1 MESVAALLRETAER
15 LFTRA
20 ITPAVL
26 RLADSGGWPDAAWAA
41 VEAAGLARALAAEE
55 DGVPIADAL
64 GLLRVAGAHAVP
76 LPLAETMLA
85 GWLLTAAGLSVPDG
99 PLTVAPVVAEERLHL
114 RRAGSAWHLSGRAS
128 RVPWARHAVA
138 AAVLAEHAGAP
149 HVVLLHAG
157 DWRSAPGANLAGEP
171 RDTVEIVGTDIAA
184 ADRVAPLGLPGE
196 ALFAMGAV
204 ARAQQIAGALHAL
217 TAMTTTYAQERS
229 QFGRPIGRFQAV
241 QQTLAVL
248 AAQAAAAAAAADLG
262 AEAAAEGLR
271 PALIAAAKAR
281 AGEAAGIG
289 AAIAHQ
295 VHGAIGFTQEH
306 RLHVLTRRLWSW
318 RDEFGNE
325 AVWQRRLGAQMLAA
339 GADGLWAALTAT

>member
-1 MESVAALLRETAER
+1 MDSVADLLRETAER
-15 LFTRA
+15 LFARE

-26 RLADSGGWPDAAWAA
+26 RQADGGAWPEAAWTA
-41 VEAAGLARALAAEE
+41 VETAGLSRALVVEE
-55 DGVPIADAL
+55 DGVPVADAL
-64 GLLRVAGAHAVP
+64 GLLQVAGAHAVP

-85 GWLLTAAGLSVPDG
+85 GWLLGTAGLPVPDG
-99 PLTVAPVVAEERLHL
+99 PLTVAPVADETLRL
-114 RRAGSAWHLSGRAS
+114 RRDDGAWHVSGRAT

-157 DWRSAPGANLAGEP
+157 GWRTEPGANLAGEP
-171 RDTVEIVGTDIAA
+171 RDTMEIATAVDQ
-184 ADRVAPLGLPGE
+184 VAPLGLPAE
-196 ALFAMGAV
+196 ALRAMGAV
-204 ARAQQIAGALHAL
+204 ARAQQIAGALRAL

-229 QFGRPIGRFQAV
+229 QFGRPIGKFQAV
-241 QQTLAVL
+241 QQNLALL
-248 AAQAAAAAAAADLG
+248 AAQAAAATAAADLG
-262 AEAAAEGLR
+262 AEAAADGLR
-271 PALIAAAKAR
+271 LAPIAAAKAL

-306 RLHVLTRRLWSW
+306 RLHFLTRRLWSW

-325 AVWQRRLGAQMLAA
+325 AVWQLRLGAQMMAA
-339 GADGLWAALTAT
+339 GADGLWAALIAA